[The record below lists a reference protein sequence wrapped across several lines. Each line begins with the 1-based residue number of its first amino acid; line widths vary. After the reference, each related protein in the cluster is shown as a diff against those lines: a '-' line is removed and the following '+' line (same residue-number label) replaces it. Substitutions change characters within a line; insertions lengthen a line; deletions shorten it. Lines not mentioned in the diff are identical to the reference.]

1 MINLFNKL
9 FMLMPKTVSLLDA
22 TNSAEALCED
32 LKPLLRLV
40 GIVLLAIKIVVPII
54 LIVIGMIELAKAVG
68 DEDKVSKATEKLVQ
82 KLIIAVLVFL
92 VATIV
97 GIVMRLIGGSQY
109 KLCTT
114 CLNDPFGCPVIS
126 EMQYD

>member
-1 MINLFNKL
+1 
-9 FMLMPKTVSLLDA
+9 MLANVKGIDGTSRLGNSAISVSGA
-22 TNSAEALCED
+22 TNGAAALCED

-40 GIVLLAIKIVVPII
+40 GIVLL
-54 LIVIGMIELAKAVG
+54 
-68 DEDKVSKATEKLVQ
+68 
-82 KLIIAVLVFL
+82 
-92 VATIV
+92 ATIV